1 MQQPVGVVF
10 VEDDIVGIVGIG
22 VNPDGIFPTLEHA
35 AEDCCQRTRS
45 QLCVGY
51 GKHVGLQTAVCH
63 IPVEVFGTPLRIEPF
78 LVQVFWCWW
87 HRDIGVGRHSFL
99 KMLPHIQ
106 YDTLMVP
113 PVNIM
118 FLRLFQI

>member
-1 MQQPVGVVF
+1 MVS
-10 VEDDIVGIVGIG
+10 VENDFIGIIGIG
-22 VNPDGIFPTLEHA
+22 VNPDGVFPTLEHA
-35 AEDCCQRTRS
+35 AEDCCQRTWS
-45 QLCVGY
+45 QLRVGN
-51 GKHVGLQTAVCH
+51 GKHVGFQTTVCH

-78 LVQVFWCWW
+78 LIQVFWCWR
-87 HRDIGVGRHSFL
+87 HRDIGMGLNAFL

-118 FLRLFQI
+118 FLCLFQI